1 MGRSVGQQ
9 ELQAT
14 HGGWRGGC
22 KRLASEQ
29 PLAVSLSGLRLLAA
43 LCLLGVIA
51 AQSELL
57 SLPDL
62 LLPGLLSFRGVTGCV
77 WPSRGHLAAIS
88 APMEALGSGKTRS
101 F

>member
-29 PLAVSLSGLRLLAA
+29 PLAVLLSGRRLFARCLVPPRCNCRSERVAELA
-43 LCLLGVIA
+43 
-51 AQSELL
+51 
-57 SLPDL
+57 
-62 LLPGLLSFRGVTGCV
+62 
-77 WPSRGHLAAIS
+77 
-88 APMEALGSGKTRS
+88 
-101 F
+101 